1 MNNIKKLI
9 FLLIIIS
16 SIIKG
21 QFSGGDGSIDN
32 PYLIATAR
40 QLDSIR
46 YRVPNSITSFKLI
59 NDINLDDLGVGANGN
74 WTTISISSVS
84 NAHIRLDGNFYTIRN
99 MKQYNKINQ
108 DQGLFKNISAT
119 SSGATNLYIKNLTLK
134 NFQIIDTTG
143 TRNFGAGRAIGFLIQ
158 SMNLSSSHKLLNII
172 IDSSK
177 IDLRSSNT
185 SYSIYVGGLIATGS
199 FDSVYQ
205 CAVINSS
212 IKVVNAGQYST
223 VGAIYG
229 GNNSGSFKIYKT
241 FAYNVTIDWKGTNTS
256 SGYLG
261 AFSGRLTNGANNG
274 STISD
279 CYFIGNIKV
288 NTTSGGT
295 AVGFSYSIE
304 TNSISTYRCYSVVN
318 NISTHAITKRGWT
331 LTSRN
336 IYYSYFNSETIGTTK
351 GATTYSNVDS
361 SYYKNTSQLKD
372 VNTYETWD
380 FLETWTL
387 NVNSNDGYPYLKWRG
402 SNSISFLTPSQNSI
416 YMLEEDQDTIN
427 LSWNTSSL
435 DSTKLYFFSKYFIDS
450 TTVYNQTFLSY
461 KIPSDL
467 TYDLSIVIKLQDYN
481 LTDTL
486 NVFILGLRSLEID
499 TLYIEKQIL
508 NTISGGKSSLDKVAN
523 KTSTS
528 FGDVL
533 TIKSISTGID
543 TINFY
548 IEQENGVWY
557 YLGKK
562 KADTTH
568 TPNVTYFTYVLKDH
582 SPKCTCHKAG
592 AKERGGG
599 NDGGGGDPDKEG
611 DTPDPFTPPNE
622 FVFEKEFDEKQAF
635 LSVSGPFSAH
645 PYKNMVCNAWIG
657 TAWDL
662 QYILDVSCGWV
673 SVWKAE
679 DCKEGHRSI
688 SGWFNGV
695 VSYGTTSSEE
705 FHNNIY
711 IYKEFITSGAF
722 TYSIS
727 GYLVK
732 ITSIL
737 TKQSRTFDM
746 KKLDVLGGGFSAGG
760 SGAIHPPFAVS
771 KMNFGGKPYL
781 LIGTKAEGRLLNPYR
796 DELPTG
802 VVYSLGDVI
811 STGPPFFY
819 MFAMDSRFAYTLI
832 QHRGSYSPAW
842 GTYGAGGAGGANFS
856 VNTQKTRYR
865 GVHSKNGI
873 WKYGNSQGIKP

>member
-1 MNNIKKLI
+1 MKKLI
-9 FLLIIIS
+9 LFLSILIIIPT
-16 SIIKG
+16 IVNA
-21 QFSGGDGSIDN
+21 QFSGGDGSINN
-32 PYLIATAR
+32 PYLISTAR
-40 QLDSIR
+40 QFDSIR
-46 YRVPNSITSFKLI
+46 YVSPNKTTTFKLI
-59 NDINLDDLGVGANGN
+59 ADINLDDLGIEANGN
-74 WTTISISSVS
+74 WTTISISTITG
-84 NAHIRLDGNFYTIRN
+84 AHIRLDGDFHTIRN
-99 MKQYNKINQ
+99 MRQYNKINQ
-108 DQGLFKNISAT
+108 DQGLFKNISNTA
-119 SSGATNLYIKNLTLK
+119 SASGNNIYIKNLTLK
-134 NFQIIDTTG
+134 NFQIIDTAG
-143 TRNFGAGRAIGFLIQ
+143 TRNFGAGRAISFLIQ
-158 SMNLSSSHKLLNII
+158 SMNLSNQHKLFNIT

-223 VGAIYG
+223 VGAVYG
-229 GNNSGSFKIYKT
+229 GNNNSIFKIYKT
-241 FAYNVTIDWKGTNTS
+241 FANNITIDWKGTNTS

-261 AFSGRLTNGANNG
+261 AFTGRLTNPGN
-274 STISD
+274 TCIIQD

-295 AVGFSYSIE
+295 IVGFCYSIE
-304 TNSISTYRCYSVVN
+304 SNSISTYRCYSVVN
-318 NISTHAITKRGWT
+318 NISTHSITKRGWT
-331 LTSRN
+331 TTSRN
-336 IYYSYFNSETIGTTK
+336 IYNSYFNYETIGTTK
-351 GATTYSNVDS
+351 GATTYSNKDS
-361 SYYKNTSQLKD
+361 AFYKNTSQLKNI
-372 VNTYETWD
+372 NTYNEWD
-380 FLETWTL
+380 FNNIWKIDSFINE
-387 NVNSNDGYPYLKWRG
+387 GYPTLRWYVPPKKLEL
-402 SNSISFLTPSQNSI
+402 LTPSVGEIYNIEQGQDSI
-416 YMLEEDQDTIN
+416 YI
-427 LSWNTSSL
+427 SWSPLL
-435 DSTKLYFFSKYFIDS
+435 DSIKIYMYGKYIKDS
-450 TTVYNQTFLSY
+450 ITVYSSTNFLY
-461 KIPSDL
+461 KIPFNISSEVNIIIKNIEQNVSD
-467 TYDLSIVIKLQDYN
+467 SAI
-481 LTDTL
+481 
-486 NVFILGLRSLEID
+486 VFILGGRSLEID
-499 TLYIEKQIL
+499 TLYVEKEKL
-508 NTISGGKSSLDKVAN
+508 NIINGGKSSLDKIAN

-599 NDGGGGDPDKEG
+599 GPDEEG
-611 DTPDPFTPPNE
+611 DTSDPFTPPNE
-622 FVFEKEFDEKQAF
+622 FVFDEEFDEKHAF
-635 LSVSGPFSAH
+635 LSISGPFSAH
-645 PYKNMVCNAWIG
+645 PYRNMVCNGWIG

-673 SVWKAE
+673 SSWKAK

-695 VSYGTTSSEE
+695 VSYGNTSSEE
-705 FHNNIY
+705 FNNNIY
-711 IYKEFITSGAF
+711 IYKEFTTSGAF

-727 GYLVK
+727 GYNVTL
-732 ITSIL
+732 TSIL
-737 TKQSRTFDM
+737 TGQSRTFDM
-746 KKLDVLGGGFSAGG
+746 KKLDVLGGGFFAGG